1 MKQSKIIAD
10 CGMMTAVSV
19 VIMILGS
26 VLGLGMY
33 ASPMIVGL
41 CLIPIGN
48 KYGKKYHILSWVAVS
63 ILCFILIANVEQNLM
78 FLCFF
83 GCYPILWPYFQR
95 IPKSIR
101 LVVKLLYFN
110 VLIIA
115 LEMLIMLVLVPEIMG
130 KWMLAGLLAL
140 GNITFL
146 CYDFIIPRAETV
158 IAKYTKK
165 LKEGTRNDS

>member
-26 VLGLGMY
+26 ILGLGMY

-78 FLCFF
+78 FLCFYICF
-83 GCYPILWPYFQR
+83 Y
-95 IPKSIR
+95 
-101 LVVKLLYFN
+101 
-110 VLIIA
+110 
-115 LEMLIMLVLVPEIMG
+115 E
-130 KWMLAGLLAL
+130 
-140 GNITFL
+140 
-146 CYDFIIPRAETV
+146 
-158 IAKYTKK
+158 
-165 LKEGTRNDS
+165 DSLFFRF